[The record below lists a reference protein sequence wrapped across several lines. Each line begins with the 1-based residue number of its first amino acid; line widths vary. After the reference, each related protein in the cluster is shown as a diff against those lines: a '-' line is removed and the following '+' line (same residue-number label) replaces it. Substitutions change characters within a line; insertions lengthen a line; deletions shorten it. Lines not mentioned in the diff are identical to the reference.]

1 VVDAFTSTTAVSN
14 LVKTAYDRYVEFALR
29 SQPLVRSIAD
39 KHPVQ
44 QAMPGSSVVLS
55 LYSDMTPVSAA
66 LSETVDPDAV
76 AIANPTQ
83 VTVTP
88 LEYGNVT
95 KTTRLAELFAF
106 SEIDPAVLN
115 QVAWNMVDSLEGL
128 ALNTL
133 RQGTNVLYGGAR
145 SSTGTLTNTDL
156 LTAHNVRQVVAKLR
170 GANVIPRRDSLYW
183 CGIHPDVSVDLR
195 ETVGSG
201 GWRFPH
207 EYGANQNIWNGEVG
221 AFEGAYFVESNR
233 MYVAT
238 DGATSAKVHRT
249 LFAGQQALAEAVVQE
264 PHLVIGPVLDKLNR
278 FKHVGW
284 TGTLGWAVYRQA
296 ALYRFETGT
305 SL

>member
-1 VVDAFTSTTAVSN
+1 MADAFISTSAVSN

-55 LYSDMTPVSAA
+55 LYSDMTPVTTT
-66 LSETVDPDAV
+66 LTETVDPDAV

-83 VTVTP
+83 LTIT
-88 LEYGNVT
+88 LNEYGNVT

-115 QVAWNMVDSLEGL
+115 QVAWNMVDSLDAL
-128 ALNTL
+128 ALTTL
-133 RQGTNVLYGGAR
+133 RQGTNVIYGGTR
-145 SSTGTLTNTDL
+145 NSTATLTATDL
-156 LTAHNVRQVVAKLR
+156 ITAHNVRQVVAKLR
-170 GANVIPRRDSLYW
+170 GANAIPRRDGFYW

-201 GWRFPH
+201 GWRYPH
-207 EYGANQNIWNGEVG
+207 EYGANQAIWNGEVG
-221 AFEGAYFVESNR
+221 AFEGAFFVESNR

-238 DGATSAKVHRT
+238 DGAASAKAHRT
-249 LFAGQQALAEAVVQE
+249 LFAGQQALAEAVGIE
-264 PHLVIGPVLDKLNR
+264 PHVVIGPPLDKLNR

-284 TGTLGWAVYRQA
+284 HGVLGWSIYRQA
-296 ALYRFETGT
+296 ALYRLETGT